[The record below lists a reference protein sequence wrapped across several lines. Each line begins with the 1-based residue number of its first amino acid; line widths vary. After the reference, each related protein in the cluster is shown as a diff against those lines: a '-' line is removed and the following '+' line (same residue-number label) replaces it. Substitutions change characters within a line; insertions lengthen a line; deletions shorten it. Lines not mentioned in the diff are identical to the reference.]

1 MKLPKKFGMPG
12 GGMQDLMAGA
22 QQAMARAQNLDQELA
37 AEPIIVDRGQVKLV
51 FNGLGELQTL
61 KIEKSVVDPDDIEA
75 LEDLIVGAVR
85 DGFSQAVALREAKV
99 KEIMPNVPGLD
110 KMGF

>member
-1 MKLPKKFGMPG
+1 MKLPKKFGPQG
-12 GGMQDLMAGA
+12 FQGMMAQA
-22 QQAMARAQNLDQELA
+22 QNAMARAQQLDQELA

-61 KIEKSVVDPDDIEA
+61 KIDKAVVDPDDVEA

-85 DGFSQAVALREAKV
+85 DGFAQAVALRESKV
-99 KEIMPNVPGLD
+99 QEIMPHVPGLD
-110 KMGF
+110 GL